1 MVYCSCG
8 KPMDK
13 VPDWLAAV
21 QVEFVCN
28 NCPNRKVK
36 NIASVTLEPEVAPTA
51 RLDAEEIPEEE
62 EEEAEAEAE

>member
-8 KPMDK
+8 KAMDK
-13 VPDWLAAV
+13 VPDWLAGV

-36 NIASVTLEPEVAPTA
+36 NIASVTLEPEVAQTA
-51 RLDAEEIPEEE
+51 VLEAPDDLPEDEDAEDEV
-62 EEEAEAEAE
+62 

>member
-13 VPDWLAAV
+13 VPDWLAGVA
-21 QVEFVCN
+21 VEFVCN
-28 NCPNRKVK
+28 NCPNRKIK

-51 RLDAEEIPEEE
+51 KLGTTKEADEEGAKEEDE
-62 EEEAEAEAE
+62 D